1 MDAERPLSLLDAERP
16 LSLLVSNILIERDHL
31 INRLNA
37 IYNRIESEDKLIA
50 KVLLQIEW
58 LADKRESISR
68 LKCIITQLQTLL
80 ECDMSTSRSCSID
93 SQSSF
98 SNLVSTPEHDQALEL
113 EELNMELYTTTIC
126 MMREGFVRETFS
138 PEKRSH
144 LSEHPDE
151 PDQALEIEALN
162 MELYTTTI
170 CMISEG
176 FVRETFSPE
185 QGSYLSEHPDEPDP
199 CLYGVSDK
207 YGELVSPLSSVLEP
221 HSREEAHN
229 PMKPIF
235 AGTVT
240 NPVVQNQTGYGTDLK
255 ATVTR
260 ASRPSLPYRLLGFIS
275 GIRYMNPVKYKSM
288 VRNNKHSQYR
298 VCPHCE
304 RCPF

>member
-1 MDAERPLSLLDAERP
+1 MDAERPLSLLDTERP
-16 LSLLVSNILIERDHL
+16 LSLLVSKILIERDYL

-37 IYNRIESEDKLIA
+37 IYNRIEGEDKLIA
-50 KVLLQIEW
+50 KVRLQIEW

-80 ECDMSTSRSCSID
+80 ECDMSTNTSCSID
-93 SQSSF
+93 NQSSF
-98 SNLVSTPEHDQALEL
+98 SNLVSTFSNLVEPEH
-113 EELNMELYTTTIC
+113 
-126 MMREGFVRETFS
+126 
-138 PEKRSH
+138 
-144 LSEHPDE
+144 
-151 PDQALEIEALN
+151 DQALEIEALN
-162 MELYTTTI
+162 MELYTMTI

-176 FVRETFSPE
+176 FVLETFSPE
-185 QGSYLSEHPDEPDP
+185 KRSYLSEHPDEPDP

-298 VCPHCE
+298 LCPHCE

>member
-1 MDAERPLSLLDAERP
+1 MDAERPLYLLDPGRP

-37 IYNRIESEDKLIA
+37 IYNRIEREDKLIA

-93 SQSSF
+93 SQPSF
-98 SNLVSTPEHDQALEL
+98 DNLVSTPEHDQALEL

-138 PEKRSH
+138 PEQGSH
-144 LSEHPDE
+144 LSEH
-151 PDQALEIEALN
+151 
-162 MELYTTTI
+162 T
-170 CMISEG
+170 
-176 FVRETFSPE
+176 
-185 QGSYLSEHPDEPDP
+185 DEPDP

-260 ASRPSLPYRLLGFIS
+260 ASRPSLLSRLLGFIS
-275 GIRYMNPVKYKSM
+275 TICYMNPVKYKSI
-288 VRNNKHSQYR
+288 VRNSKHSQRRR
-298 VCPHCE
+298 VSPHCE
-304 RCPF
+304 RCPY